1 MLVTTEVVKNLEKK
15 QTITYKTTSSLSV
28 LSWKL
33 LVHSGFWNNWNGSF
47 FIQIF
52 FFIIILIL
60 NYLRNQN
67 QQILTKS
74 NTQATIIY

>member
-15 QTITYKTTSSLSV
+15 QTITYQTVPV
-28 LSWKL
+28 LYQFFHENCWFIQVFEL
-33 LVHSGFWNNWNGSF
+33 TGTGSF

-60 NYLRNQN
+60 KYLGNQN
-67 QQILTKS
+67 QQI
-74 NTQATIIY
+74 